1 MSIAAHDA
9 PGQHSTLA
17 QRLRRW
23 ELWSI
28 HPVGRAVVLLA
39 ELAAGAGLA
48 AALVRMHPRVGD
60 IVSALALVGL
70 HALYLEATHRVDR
83 LRRYLYLGGP
93 PGKVFSNTTSVWIVA
108 GLLLLPAGLA
118 ALVTVGVYGH
128 ILARGGRVRAVR
140 PYRVVF
146 AAAAGMI
153 GVYAAEPLRA
163 LLDERVLH
171 AGAGQL
177 AALTGAVLL
186 YSGVSLAV
194 ILAGTRFY
202 LATPIRELLPSRDDA
217 NFEIATMI
225 LGIITAVL
233 IQGIPLAVPLVLF
246 LIGLLHRS
254 TLTNQL
260 EYAARHD
267 TKTGL
272 LNSGTWRQLAEQN
285 LQRAEREHH
294 QAALLLFDL
303 DRFKRLNDT
312 HGHAAGD
319 QALRVVAECLRHEL
333 RSYDAVGRFGGE
345 EFTALLPNVAPAASL
360 AIAERIR
367 TKIADLH
374 IDGEITVTVSIGI
387 ASYPTD
393 GHDVDGLFQAAD
405 IALYQA
411 KADGR
416 NRTCAATPA
425 TR

>member
-1 MSIAAHDA
+1 MSIAANDA
-9 PGQHSTLA
+9 PGQHPTFG

-28 HPVGRAVVLLA
+28 SPQGRALVLLA
-39 ELAAGAGLA
+39 DLVAGIGLVAGLTTMHTHSRDVVA
-48 AALVRMHPRVGD
+48 A
-60 IVSALALVGL
+60 IVLVGL
-70 HALYLEATHRVDR
+70 HTLYLEATHRVDR

-93 PGKVFSNTTSVWIVA
+93 GKVFSNTTSVWVVA
-108 GLLLLPAGLA
+108 GLLLLPTGLA
-118 ALVTVGVYGH
+118 ALVTAAVYAQVLLHGWP
-128 ILARGGRVRAVR
+128 ARAVR

-146 AAAAGMI
+146 AAASGMI
-153 GVYAAEPLRA
+153 GLYAAEPIHA
-163 LLDERVLH
+163 L
-171 AGAGQL
+171 AGAHLLHGGPGNV
-177 AALTGAVLL
+177 AALMAAVVV
-186 YSGVSLAV
+186 YSAASLAV
-194 ILAGTRFY
+194 TLTAARFY
-202 LATPIRELLPSRDDA
+202 LATPIRTLLPGRDDA

-303 DRFKRLNDT
+303 DRFKKLNDT

-319 QALRVVAECLRHEL
+319 QALRAAAECLRHEL

-367 TKIADLH
+367 TKIAELQ
-374 IDGEITVTVSIGI
+374 IDGEITITVSVGV

-393 GHDVDGLFQAAD
+393 GHDIDGLFQAAD

-425 TR
+425 RR

>member
-1 MSIAAHDA
+1 
-9 PGQHSTLA
+9 
-17 QRLRRW
+17 
-23 ELWSI
+23 
-28 HPVGRAVVLLA
+28 
-39 ELAAGAGLA
+39 
-48 AALVRMHPRVGD
+48 
-60 IVSALALVGL
+60 
-70 HALYLEATHRVDR
+70 
-83 LRRYLYLGGP
+83 
-93 PGKVFSNTTSVWIVA
+93 
-108 GLLLLPAGLA
+108 
-118 ALVTVGVYGH
+118 
-128 ILARGGRVRAVR
+128 
-140 PYRVVF
+140 VF

-153 GVYAAEPLRA
+153 GLYAAEPLRA

-177 AALTGAVLL
+177 AALTGAVLF

-202 LATPIRELLPSRDDA
+202 LATPIRELLPGRDDA

-254 TLTNQL
+254 TLTSQL

-267 TKTGL
+267 IKTGL
-272 LNSGTWRQLAEQN
+272 LNAGSWRQLAEQN

-303 DRFKRLNDT
+303 DRFKKLNDT

-393 GHDVDGLFQAAD
+393 GRDVDGLFQAAD

-425 TR
+425 MH